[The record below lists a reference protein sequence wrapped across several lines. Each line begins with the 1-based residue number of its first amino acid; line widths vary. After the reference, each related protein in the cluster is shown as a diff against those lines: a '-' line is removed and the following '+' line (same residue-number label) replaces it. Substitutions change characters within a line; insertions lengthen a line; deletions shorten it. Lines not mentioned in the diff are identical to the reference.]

1 MAEPVKEAAYLKIV
15 ITPDVYSKLD
25 KFKRDLKGADVSD
38 VVVSVA
44 VGNGHAHE
52 QRFTMSEFLEA
63 LGLED
68 ADELIRPCDECG
80 GIGEHVEV
88 SVMEM
93 DGDSHQYAPTGSGPC
108 SKSISEPDYEPD
120 EAE

>member
-52 QRFTMSEFLEA
+52 QHFSMSEFLEA

-68 ADELIRPCDECG
+68 ADKEIKPCDECG

-88 SVMEM
+88 STDEYENGNIMRGV
-93 DGDSHQYAPTGSGPC
+93 GSAMC
-108 SKSISEPDYEPD
+108 SQAIEEADYEPSED
-120 EAE
+120 R